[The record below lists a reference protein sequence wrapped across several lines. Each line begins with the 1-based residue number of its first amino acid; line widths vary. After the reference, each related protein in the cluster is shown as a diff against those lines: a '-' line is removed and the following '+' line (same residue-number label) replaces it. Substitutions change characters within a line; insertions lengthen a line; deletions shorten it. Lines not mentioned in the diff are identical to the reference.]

1 MGLSG
6 RSCAFFLTLA
16 AIILASTALAGG
28 EEESP
33 LYARARAVAERD
45 GYRIITTDALLEL
58 LGQDRDALL
67 IDVRFDY
74 EYAEGHIPG
83 AVNMPVDLSDRG
95 DLSGDRL
102 QAFRNVLGEEKGRPI
117 IIYCRDFR

>member
-1 MGLSG
+1 MN
-6 RSCAFFLTLA
+6 RSRRSLVCFLALA
-16 AIILASTALAGG
+16 AVFLASAALAGG
-28 EEESP
+28 EEQSA

-45 GYRIITTDALLEL
+45 GYRTITTDALREL

-67 IDVRFDY
+67 VDVRFDY

-83 AVNMPVDLSDRG
+83 AVNMPVDLNDRG

-102 QAFRNVLGEEKGRPI
+102 QAIRNVLGEEKGRTI